1 MGQLWKSAQAT
12 LRNSLWRNPALD
24 VVKSGQKN
32 ENVKHT
38 FGTSSRS
45 SQTQKQETKKKKLKR
60 KEK

>member
-1 MGQLWKSAQAT
+1 MKIGSSHLKKFLVKKPS
-12 LRNSLWRNPALD
+12 LRRSQKWT
-24 VVKSGQKN
+24 KN